1 MQVAVEQ
8 PTATQTRSVQM
19 RWPHYDHVFF
29 DCDSTLTAVEGIDI
43 LAESAGKRWRVEV
56 LTQAAMDGALD
67 LEEVYAR
74 RLQAVKPTRSQIR
87 DIRRSYKRNIVEDAA
102 LVIAALHT
110 LGHKVYII
118 SGGLA
123 EPVEEFGLYLGVP
136 RERIRAVG
144 ITYNQLAG
152 DWWNHEGSDHEQ
164 YLDYHEGALTIS
176 DGKAQIVR
184 ELLGKQRGRSLLI
197 GDGYSDLLAGQA
209 VDLFVGYG
217 GVISRPRV
225 LAQAAV
231 FLHSRS
237 LAPLLLLAGGPAALR
252 RLQTS
257 PMPYQT
263 LATKALY
270 LTKTGAISFTHEQLK
285 QRFNNAFFKPEDD
298 DGPVQQD
305 RPYQTVH
312 SRTN

>member
-1 MQVAVEQ
+1 M
-8 PTATQTRSVQM
+8 ATHTMSVQM

-29 DCDSTLTAVEGIDI
+29 DCDSTLTAVEGIDV
-43 LAESAGKRWRVEV
+43 LAESSGKRWRIEV
-56 LTQAAMDGALD
+56 LTQAAMDGTLD

-87 DIRRSYKRNIVEDAA
+87 DIRRSYKRHIVEDAA
-102 LVIAALHT
+102 LVIAVLQS

-123 EPVEEFGLYLGVP
+123 EPVEEFGVYLGVP

-152 DWWNHEGSDHEQ
+152 DWWNNESSGHEQ
-164 YLDYHEGALTIS
+164 YLNYQEGALTIS

-197 GDGYSDLLAGQA
+197 GDGNSDLLAGQA
-209 VDLFVGYG
+209 VDLLVGYG

-225 LAQAAV
+225 LAQAPV
-231 FLHSRS
+231 FVHTRS

-252 RLQTS
+252 QLQTG
-257 PMPYQT
+257 PMSYHT

-285 QRFNNAFFKPEDD
+285 QRFNKAFFDFEGDSA
-298 DGPVQQD
+298 Q
-305 RPYQTVH
+305 
-312 SRTN
+312 